1 VANNEH
7 IEPARIIGFDVF
19 ERGKLSCRFIIT
31 LSDHEFSVFSSS
43 KVSLRKIST
52 KSRSDK
58 CVHCEAKVELDKL
71 KEFVTC
77 KGCEELACHNQKCSD
92 FVFGLDVWE
101 CARCKKNR

>member
-1 VANNEH
+1 MKN
-7 IEPARIIGFDVF
+7 RSLDCF
-19 ERGKLSCRFIIT
+19 C
-31 LSDHEFSVFSSS
+31 S
-43 KVSLRKIST
+43 KVSQRKIPS
-52 KSRSDK
+52 KKLSNK